1 MKSYKKIVIEET
13 LKSYLPE
20 IEFDTSRFTKEFI
33 RNHPLFSL
41 KKYYHSDYYFL
52 GNYKGITFEIGN
64 VQSYDELKDH
74 HVYMSSYSFNGKI
87 FSIPV
92 ETDEQA
98 EILIIEKKDRSLSE
112 MDRLAHTPFQYL
124 IKSKNE
130 AFDEMFELFSTIEN
144 VEIRSFITLC
154 IDLIKKIKKMCAHRL
169 FLLLKENRLY
179 LAIDEQTSSFQLTLK
194 NPVTTDNVNDLRKM
208 KETFLKENY
217 IFLSKILGE
226 PKMKFDYE
234 YKDKE
239 SKYVKYKKSMKNRQ
253 KDENRNQ
260 RLHNRLQHS

>member
-112 MDRLAHTPFQYL
+112 MDRLAHTPFEYL
-124 IKSKNE
+124 INSKND
-130 AFDEMFELFSTIEN
+130 AFDEMFEFFSRIEI
-144 VEIRSFITLC
+144 VVIRSFITLC

-194 NPVTTDNVNDLRKM
+194 NPVTTDNVNDLRK
-208 KETFLKENY
+208 
-217 IFLSKILGE
+217 
-226 PKMKFDYE
+226 E
-234 YKDKE
+234 YSPFFQFMDALLE
-239 SKYVKYKKSMKNRQ
+239 QNKKSI
-253 KDENRNQ
+253 
-260 RLHNRLQHS
+260 S